1 MKKAGYRGPK
11 KFITAMKQ
19 LHISEGREWDSQLAQ
34 AQHRYNMSTARGL
47 GPARQSEPLP
57 FEKVADLQLND
68 QAIDPKMPAN
78 PAAVITLSTFY
89 LLREL
94 ELSAARI
101 SDMMFNHEL
110 SEVRL
115 RLSMSKNDATAK
127 GTERPWRCICEGV
140 IADAHRACPYHAAV

>member
-1 MKKAGYRGPK
+1 MTPVKVMVVGAALKKAGYRGPK

-19 LHISEGREWDSQLAQ
+19 LHISEGHEWDSQLAQ
-34 AQHRYNMSTARGL
+34 AQHRYNMSTTRGL

-110 SEVRL
+110 SEARL

-127 GTERPWRCICEGV
+127 GT
-140 IADAHRACPYHAAV
+140 